1 MEIDGANDAQL
12 LFTPAINQDIHAIFL
27 RQLAE
32 SDPNSLHVVIM
43 DQAGFH
49 LRAGDGRQPAN
60 VRLLSLPPY
69 CPELNP
75 VEGFGVSVVPSAFD
89 RTLLLRFH
97 RCHRLQ
103 IDDTYEVRLPYERFS
118 HCGL

>member
-1 MEIDGANDAQL
+1 
-12 LFTPAINQDIHAIFL
+12 
-27 RQLAE
+27 
-32 SDPNSLHVVIM
+32 M

-75 VEGFGVSVVPSAFD
+75 VEGFG
-89 RTLLLRFH
+89 RLLKSPTAN
-97 RCHRLQ
+97 RL
-103 IDDTYEVRLPYERFS
+103 YRNLKRLEDHLIAVAKGWTTPDKVHSMIHGWMRDQVNA
-118 HCGL
+118 GAPN